1 MSHSVPKGKRFGKPS
16 NAREGR
22 QGAKEVMKVS
32 FCTQRKMFYQ
42 ERGFKPC
49 FINHVMFKCLKQE
62 DLNKEGLNKVFRYNV
77 SGCVRMCQDREDRE

>member
-32 FCTQRKMFYQ
+32 FCNQRKTFCQ

-49 FINHVMFKCLKQE
+49 FINHGMFKCLKQE
-62 DLNKEGLNKVFRYNV
+62 DLNKEGLNKVFRYHV
-77 SGCVRMCQDREDRE
+77 SCVRMSQDREDRE